1 MGDTGQSVEEF
12 LAMKGIQPNELGT
25 GRISFAD
32 VKRIQCLFI
41 GEKRVGSTKSKEFKR
56 YSIKIAE
63 LL

>member
-41 GEKRVGSTKSKEFKR
+41 GEKKVG
-56 YSIKIAE
+56 
-63 LL
+63 